1 MPTSCTRF
9 GPDRQPS
16 SFASTCRSTDMERS
30 LLNRSK
36 GISSQRLFV
45 MPDNHGTSHT
55 SQSAGQQKSFSI
67 KRNTTPVEDKE
78 NVNPDTFEL
87 AQNESRQRRH
97 RLPQLYSHGDDCST
111 SKPAEEVSTP
121 QDCKSRPP
129 LRDITPIFQKVS
141 RERLSSCSLMHLMQ
155 TRHRLKELHC
165 NFQRKFSCSML
176 WCR

>member
-1 MPTSCTRF
+1 
-9 GPDRQPS
+9 
-16 SFASTCRSTDMERS
+16 MERS

-36 GISSQRLFV
+36 GICSQRLFV
-45 MPDNHGTSHT
+45 MPDTHDTPRT
-55 SQSAGQQKSFSI
+55 SQSASQQKSLSL
-67 KRNTTPVEDKE
+67 KRNAPVEDKE

-111 SKPAEEVSTP
+111 SKPAAEPSTP

-129 LRDITPIFQKVS
+129 LRDITPIFQKVG
-141 RERLSSCSLMHLMQ
+141 REGLLSCSDAPCCKTCMAACAYCK
-155 TRHRLKELHC
+155 TCNARLCLVLVRQLV
-165 NFQRKFSCSML
+165 FGML

>member
-1 MPTSCTRF
+1 
-9 GPDRQPS
+9 
-16 SFASTCRSTDMERS
+16 MERS

-45 MPDNHGTSHT
+45 MPDKHT
-55 SQSAGQQKSFSI
+55 HDTPHTFQSASQHKSFSL
-67 KRNTTPVEDKE
+67 KRNTPVEDKE

-97 RLPQLYSHGDDCST
+97 RLPQLHGHGDDCST

-129 LRDITPIFQKVS
+129 LRDITPIFHKVS
-141 RERLSSCSLMHLMQ
+141 RERLVSCSDAPGCK
-155 TRHRLKELHC
+155 RDI
-165 NFQRKFSCSML
+165 SCKTCTASVFD
-176 WCR
+176 CTTVE